1 MSFFKHGLINFTRA
15 DVKHR
20 DMLQRHKY
28 QCALPVCADVHKVYT
43 HTAPVL
49 HSTEQ
54 SQYSDS
60 IGYGKNSTH
69 PPSLFFFTIRS
80 HCWHTGHD
88 LTTSPRAETSG
99 DRENMRDQKPLCA
112 QLAVRHTLRGDRL
125 WNAKVF
131 GQSFIQFVCLP
142 NVNACCSI
150 KPHFISSWR
159 HSIIYAF

>member
-80 HCWHTGHD
+80 HCWHTGHG

-112 QLAVRHTLRGDRL
+112 QLAVRHYLEGRQ
-125 WNAKVF
+125 AVKC
-131 GQSFIQFVCLP
+131 QSIWTKLHPVCVPTQCKCMLFNKATFYIFMTP
-142 NVNACCSI
+142 
-150 KPHFISSWR
+150 
-159 HSIIYAF
+159 